1 MVLSKV
7 ANLIQKNLGNLTGG
21 GLAGIGAGLASGLF
35 DKAKNSI
42 QTNAA
47 AAKILNKSPLEIN
60 DTSPVSHMK
69 ENPYSYGTVYYPSD
83 IQNLGTGHYMLFDVI
98 VNDHTTYQNASFKN
112 NKISP
117 NKVTNKVLGMDIEA
131 AAVGGTFSGFMT
143 RQKGFTGRVA
153 TLKENGL
160 EQSRITT
167 LSSGI
172 QRGKGAG
179 LGATHNRVTDTIV
192 LYTPKDLKTT
202 YLVNHEGA
210 ETGMLGDLAGI
221 DFTSPSDIAGRLKEI
236 PTRFLTEVAAM
247 GLAIVPGAG
256 DLKAAMTRTT
266 GRAFNNNLEMV
277 FKGVPMREFSYEFE
291 FAPRNRKELDSA
303 QKIINL
309 FKFHMHPELGTGN
322 DFITPS
328 EFQIT
333 YMYMQNRNSYIPRIS
348 RCVCTSLELSHGAE
362 GVFST
367 FAGDELGAAPIYT
380 KMSLKFSE
388 TEIMTKKTIAEG
400 F

>member
-1 MVLSKV
+1 MALSKV

-21 GLAGIGAGLASGLF
+21 GLAGIAGGVVGSLM
-35 DKAKNSI
+35 DKARNSI

-60 DTSPVSHMK
+60 DTSPTAHMK
-69 ENPYSYGTVYYPSD
+69 SNPYQYGTVYYPSD
-83 IQNLGTGHYMLFDVI
+83 IQNLGTGHYMLFDII
-98 VNDHTTYQNASFKN
+98 VNDHTTYQNATFKN
-112 NKISP
+112 NKINP
-117 NKVTNKVLGMDIEA
+117 NKVTNRFLGQDIDA
-131 AAVGGTFSGFMT
+131 TAIGGTFTGAIT

-153 TLKENGL
+153 TLKENGV
-160 EQSRITT
+160 EQSRITN

-172 QRGKGAG
+172 QRNKGFG
-179 LGATHNRVTDTIV
+179 IKATHNMVTDTVV
-192 LYTPKDLKTT
+192 LYTPKNLKTT
-202 YLVNHEGA
+202 YLVNHEGT
-210 ETGMLGDLAGI
+210 ETGMLGNLAGV
-221 DFTSPSDIAGRLKEI
+221 DFTSPGDIVSRLKESG
-236 PTRFLTEVAAM
+236 TQFLTEVAAM
-247 GLAIVPGAG
+247 GLAVVPGAG
-256 DLKAAMTRTT
+256 DLKALMTRTT

-291 FAPRNRKELDSA
+291 FAPRNRKELDAA

-309 FKFHMHPELGTGN
+309 FKFHMHPELGSGN

-333 YMYMQNRNSYIPRIS
+333 YMYMENRNSYIPRIS
-348 RCVCTSLELSHGAE
+348 RCVLTSLDLTHGAE
-362 GVFST
+362 NVFST

-380 KMSLKFSE
+380 KMELKFSE

>member
-1 MVLSKV
+1 MALSKV

-21 GLAGIGAGLASGLF
+21 GLAGIAGGVAGSLM
-35 DKAKNSI
+35 DKARNSI

-60 DTSPVSHMK
+60 DTSPTAHMK
-69 ENPYSYGTVYYPSD
+69 SNPYQYGTVYYPSD
-83 IQNLGTGHYMLFDVI
+83 IQNLGTGHYMLFDII
-98 VNDHTTYQNASFKN
+98 VNDHTTYQNATFKN
-112 NKISP
+112 NKINP
-117 NKVTNKVLGMDIEA
+117 NKVTNRFLGMDIDA
-131 AAVGGTFSGFMT
+131 TARGGTFTGAIT

-153 TLKENGL
+153 TLKENGV
-160 EQSRITT
+160 EQSRITN

-172 QRGKGAG
+172 QRKKGFG
-179 LGATHNRVTDTIV
+179 IKATHNMVTDTIV
-192 LYTPKDLKTT
+192 LYTPKNLKTT
-202 YLVNHEGA
+202 YLVNHEGT
-210 ETGMLGDLAGI
+210 ETGMLGNLAGV
-221 DFTSPSDIAGRLKEI
+221 DFSSPGDIVSRLKESG
-236 PTRFLTEVAAM
+236 TQFLTEVAAM

-256 DLKAAMTRTT
+256 DLKAALTRTT

-291 FAPRNRKELDSA
+291 FAPRNRKELDAA

-309 FKFHMHPELGTGN
+309 FKFHMHPELGSGN

-333 YMYMQNRNSYIPRIS
+333 YMYMENRNSYIPRIS
-348 RCVCTSLELSHGAE
+348 RCVLTNLDLTHGAE
-362 GVFST
+362 NVFST

-380 KMSLKFSE
+380 KMELKFSE